1 MKTGDIMARATNDMR
16 SIRMAT
22 GMALVAFV
30 DGLFLTLAIVI
41 ILFSTNPSL
50 ALLTIAPLPFITLVI
65 LGFGKL
71 IGRRFK
77 EVQEGFSRLSDHV
90 QETLS
95 GIRVLKSFVREPWAD
110 NRFVEKSDDYMDKNM
125 KLVRLWGF
133 FFPLIM
139 FISGLT
145 SILLMQFGG
154 IAVMVGHFTPG
165 DFIAFLTYLAMLR
178 WPVMGMGFTI
188 NMLQRGAAS
197 LARINEILNQK
208 PEITSPPDGIME
220 VPHTGI
226 EVRDLTF
233 DYGGGEKALSRVS
246 LELEEGSILGI
257 LGRTGSGKST
267 LVRLLPR
274 LLDPPRGS
282 IFLGGI
288 DVRDYDL
295 AALRSCIALVPQDTF
310 LFSAS
315 VRENICFARPD
326 APEEEILEALRSG
339 FRTEVLL
346 QIRVYRPSPI
356 LPGLLP
362 DLLQDEHEVV
372 HVATWDPF
380 QLVYTLDSSFSGR
393 ITFSHPF
400 LLMVGL
406 TRLRGFPLPILRD
419 VGPEE
424 ARHILVR
431 ARVSPV
437 KLRPPLNIL
446 TLFNFSPYHQSS
458 WTRLEYQ
465 IGGGEP

>member
-1 MKTGDIMARATNDMR
+1 MARATNDMR

-326 APEEEILEALRSG
+326 APEEEILEAAAISTINREIESFPSG
-339 FRTEVLL
+339 WETEVGERGLSVSGG
-346 QIRVYRPSPI
+346 QKQRIAISRA
-356 LPGLLP
+356 LLP
-362 DLLQDEHEVV
+362 DPPVLVLDDSLSAVDTETEEKILHALLQK
-372 HVATWDPF
+372 
-380 QLVYTLDSSFSGR
+380 R
-393 ITFSHPF
+393 
-400 LLMVGL
+400 
-406 TRLRGFPLPILRD
+406 RGKST
-419 VGPEE
+419 
-424 ARHILVR
+424 ILVSH
-431 ARVSPV
+431 RVS
-437 KLRPPLNIL
+437 
-446 TLFNFSPYHQSS
+446 TLQWAHHIAVFDKGTIIQQGTHQDLIEQPGLY
-458 WTRLEYQ
+458 RQ
-465 IGGGEP
+465 IYLLQQKGGR